1 MAGAH
6 TEAVLNKLS
15 KLDLVQIILNTEAK
29 LGSEIAKLTNEVK
42 DLLDHSKKL
51 EAGVAIV
58 RNVNSKLV
66 ERVVAIARKCW
77 ENAQYSWRDTLE
89 VIGIPMSV
97 RDNVLEQK
105 VCDVIQE
112 IGVDIYD
119 RDIQACHRLKDKDR
133 TIVKFTNR
141 KDCLRILRVKRQ
153 LKGLDPAAVDLP
165 EGTKIFINESL
176 CPYYGGIWN
185 KCKKLRDK
193 QKVHQYYTING
204 LIRLRIEQSGQAKI
218 ITHMVDLQNLFP
230 DIDIN
235 SLQLYF

>member
-1 MAGAH
+1 M
-6 TEAVLNKLS
+6 
-15 KLDLVQIILNTEAK
+15 
-29 LGSEIAKLTNEVK
+29 
-42 DLLDHSKKL
+42 
-51 EAGVAIV
+51 AIV

-66 ERVVAIARKCW
+66 ERVVATERRCW
-77 ENAQYSWRDTLE
+77 ENAQYSGRDKLE
-89 VIGIPMSV
+89 VVGIPMSV

-141 KDCLRILRVKRQ
+141 KDCLRILSVKRQ
-153 LKGLDPAAVDLP
+153 LKGLDSAAMDLP

-176 CPYYGGIWN
+176 CPYYRGIRS

-204 LIRLRIEQSGQAKI
+204 LIRLRIEQSSQAKI
-218 ITHMVDLQNLFP
+218 INHMVDLQNLFP
-230 DIDIN
+230 DIDIS
-235 SLQLYF
+235 SLQFYFFLFYFIFFIYLLVKFLLCYIFWKILLFLSYTCTLFLFYFFCHFGFFK